1 MAMHLT
7 FNKTSPPMQLDDTAQ
22 VSAETFDGFKLVFN
36 DVQKRTLDPVATID
50 ADGNDVTVSV
60 YKALVKHHAGVTDW
74 SDGYPQMTG
83 GELAI
88 LYNHVLDLLRKNS
101 FDKAKSFR
109 ILRMRDAC
117 FTPPGSVDAPTT
129 SRDAFAMMVSRAPAL
144 PSLLT
149 LITTRRHPSYYPTIR
164 TSRSR
169 SAIGRTSRCATCP
182 RRRTSSPRRPSVA
195 ARCEASPSPRAAGVR
210 RNRKATREMEI
221 FTPSGCVVRRRAI
234 ASAAPTTRRAPD
246 RPGLAD

>member
-50 ADGNDVTVSV
+50 ADGKDVTVSV

-101 FDKAKSFR
+101 FDKTKSFR

-129 SRDAFAMMVSRAPAL
+129 SRDAFAMMVSRAPRCPRCLHSL
-144 PSLLT
+144 PPAAT
-149 LITTRRHPSYYPTIR
+149 PVTIR
-164 TSRSR
+164 RFVQVVPEAQLDELHGAR
-169 SAIGRTSRCATCP
+169 HARAGGRAAQDAP
-182 RRRTSSPRRPSVA
+182 ASPLA
-195 ARCEASPSPRAAGVR
+195 ARPAQVR
-210 RNRKATREMEI
+210 
-221 FTPSGCVVRRRAI
+221 GRR
-234 ASAAPTTRRAPD
+234 
-246 RPGLAD
+246 G